1 MCNSCKDNVKP
12 ETKELTMESIEMP
25 KLESSP
31 LSSDSTSDLIMF
43 FEPLE
48 LGTDNLAEDDR
59 IQLDNDEFVRGLK
72 DASYACGMYTALI
85 NVGFSMEDAVA
96 YIFNRMNVDH
106 NIEVSKINA
115 NATVE
120 SSKNVAV
127 VREKELL

>member
-1 MCNSCKDNVKP
+1 MCNSCKDNTQP
-12 ETKELTMESIEMP
+12 EVKELELP

-106 NIEVSKINA
+106 NIETTKISANA
-115 NATVE
+115 NIEV
-120 SSKNVAV
+120 SKNVAIAK
-127 VREKELL
+127 EKELL